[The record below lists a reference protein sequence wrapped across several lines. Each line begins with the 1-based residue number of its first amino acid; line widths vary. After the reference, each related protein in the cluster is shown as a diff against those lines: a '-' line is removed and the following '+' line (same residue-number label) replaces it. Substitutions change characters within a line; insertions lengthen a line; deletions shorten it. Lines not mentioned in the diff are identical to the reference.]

1 MKRIVSMVTAG
12 ALIATLIV
20 PANVVSTQA
29 KVKKQ
34 TISLTVGAVKKLQ
47 VNKSFAKKNVKW
59 KSSNKSVVTVNKS
72 GKIKAVSVG
81 KANVTAKTTGKKGQL
96 AAKFVIKVTKKKVE
110 STTAPATTTAPQVT
124 QTPVATQTPVTTQSA
139 APQVTQTPAP
149 TTTPTQSPNADLDI
163 SKESINL
170 IYTTAGA
177 ENAAKKLEAKA
188 SKNNKAAAVAEKLK
202 SLDDEYFQKNTV
214 ALVGV
219 PVTDGYDVTLT
230 STEQKDQD
238 MVINLQADWTAKDGI
253 VTTVI
258 ETQYVLV
265 ELPWRLPGI
274 DTVTTQ
280 LTYHNDMS
288 SAMDGKTVE
297 VCKIKV
303 ESLVWP
309 EN

>member
-110 STTAPATTTAPQVT
+110 ATTAPATTT
-124 QTPVATQTPVTTQSA
+124 

-149 TTTPTQSPNADLDI
+149 TTTPTQSPNADLDV
-163 SKESINL
+163 SKESITL

-202 SLDDEYFQKNTV
+202 SLDDEYFQKYTV

>member
-1 MKRIVSMVTAG
+1 MPEMLYAPW
-12 ALIATLIV
+12 L
-20 PANVVSTQA
+20 
-29 KVKKQ
+29 VKNWK
-34 TISLTVGAVKKLQ
+34 IS
-47 VNKSFAKKNVKW
+47 W
-59 KSSNKSVVTVNKS
+59 
-72 GKIKAVSVG
+72 
-81 KANVTAKTTGKKGQL
+81 
-96 AAKFVIKVTKKKVE
+96 
-110 STTAPATTTAPQVT
+110 
-124 QTPVATQTPVTTQSA
+124 PVAK
-139 APQVTQTPAP
+139 PAP
-149 TTTPTQSPNADLDI
+149 TTTPTQSPNADLDV
-163 SKESINL
+163 SKESITL

-202 SLDDEYFQKNTV
+202 SLDDEYFQKYTV

-238 MVINLQADWTAKDGI
+238 MVINLQADWTAKNGI

-288 SAMDGKTVE
+288 SAVDGKTVE

>member
-110 STTAPATTTAPQVT
+110 ATTAPATTT
-124 QTPVATQTPVTTQSA
+124 

-149 TTTPTQSPNADLDI
+149 TTTPTQSPNADLDV
-163 SKESINL
+163 SKESITL

-202 SLDDEYFQKNTV
+202 SLDDEYFQKYTV

-238 MVINLQADWTAKDGI
+238 MVINLQADWTAKNGI

-288 SAMDGKTVE
+288 SAVDGKTVE

>member
-47 VNKSFAKKNVKW
+47 VSKSFAKKNVKW

-81 KANVTAKTTGKKGQL
+81 KANVTARTTGKKGQL

-110 STTAPATTTAPQVT
+110 ATTAPATTT
-124 QTPVATQTPVTTQSA
+124 

-163 SKESINL
+163 SKESIDL
-170 IYTTAGA
+170 IYTTAEA
-177 ENAAKKLEAKA
+177 AYAAKKLEAKA
-188 SKNNKAAAVAEKLK
+188 SKNNKVAAVAEKLK

>member
-1 MKRIVSMVTAG
+1 M
-12 ALIATLIV
+12 
-20 PANVVSTQA
+20 
-29 KVKKQ
+29 
-34 TISLTVGAVKKLQ
+34 
-47 VNKSFAKKNVKW
+47 
-59 KSSNKSVVTVNKS
+59 
-72 GKIKAVSVG
+72 
-81 KANVTAKTTGKKGQL
+81 
-96 AAKFVIKVTKKKVE
+96 
-110 STTAPATTTAPQVT
+110 
-124 QTPVATQTPVTTQSA
+124 
-139 APQVTQTPAP
+139 
-149 TTTPTQSPNADLDI
+149 
-163 SKESINL
+163 
-170 IYTTAGA
+170 
-177 ENAAKKLEAKA
+177 
-188 SKNNKAAAVAEKLK
+188 
-202 SLDDEYFQKNTV
+202 
-214 ALVGV
+214 VGV

>member
-110 STTAPATTTAPQVT
+110 STTAPATTT
-124 QTPVATQTPVTTQSA
+124 

>member
-47 VNKSFAKKNVKW
+47 VSKSFAKKNVKW

-81 KANVTAKTTGKKGQL
+81 KANVTARTTGKKGQL

-110 STTAPATTTAPQVT
+110 ATTTAPQVT

-139 APQVTQTPAP
+139 APKVTQTPAP
-149 TTTPTQSPNADLDI
+149 TTTPTQSPNAYLDI
-163 SKESINL
+163 SKESIDL

-177 ENAAKKLEAKA
+177 ANAAKKLEAKA

-280 LTYHNDMS
+280 LTYHNDMG

-309 EN
+309 AN

>member
-139 APQVTQTPAP
+139 AP
-149 TTTPTQSPNADLDI
+149 
-163 SKESINL
+163 
-170 IYTTAGA
+170 
-177 ENAAKKLEAKA
+177 
-188 SKNNKAAAVAEKLK
+188 
-202 SLDDEYFQKNTV
+202 
-214 ALVGV
+214 
-219 PVTDGYDVTLT
+219 
-230 STEQKDQD
+230 
-238 MVINLQADWTAKDGI
+238 
-253 VTTVI
+253 
-258 ETQYVLV
+258 
-265 ELPWRLPGI
+265 
-274 DTVTTQ
+274 
-280 LTYHNDMS
+280 
-288 SAMDGKTVE
+288 
-297 VCKIKV
+297 
-303 ESLVWP
+303 
-309 EN
+309 